1 MPAQGIS
8 ETGTQYGFT
17 LASLVATNLFD
28 HLYSVEFADANYKVN
43 VARFQGVPVVKLWKG
58 DSGVLIREMLKE
70 SASTPRG
77 AHGAVIWL
85 DAHYTNA
92 AGSPG
97 VTPSEQVP
105 LSRELA
111 HILSDRYASKHMVLM
126 DDLRFWMP
134 VKSIENPDCPAGYTT
149 RNGNKKGSAYCVGC
163 PAIHR
168 CETAPSPPSPPPPE
182 LDEGTANCWTA
193 CGKQNGAC
201 EWCGARSLTLRTR
214 GDSSATSGA
223 SRSQGPGSR

>member
-1 MPAQGIS
+1 MSRQKLPGQGKDKVIARLRGQRS
-8 ETGTQYGFT
+8 TVIETGTQYGFT
-17 LASLVATNLFD
+17 LASLLATNLFD

-126 DDLRFWMP
+126 DDLRFWK
-134 VKSIENPDCPAGYTT
+134 KSSPNYPSAGSIFSFVCS
-149 RNGNKKGSAYCVGC
+149 R
-163 PAIHR
+163 
-168 CETAPSPPSPPPPE
+168 APSAMWHME
-182 LDEGTANCWTA
+182 NDH
-193 CGKQNGAC
+193 
-201 EWCGARSLTLRTR
+201 LRFKIR
-214 GDSSATSGA
+214 P
-223 SRSQGPGSR
+223 R